1 MESECHRKKPMRY
14 FLLRRVKSHGS
25 RADMVLKIL
34 LTV

>member
-14 FLLRRVKSHGS
+14 FLLHRVKSHGS